1 MLSGLVV
8 SVDYETG
15 RKLSEDRDFATQQ
28 KFFRDVFEVGRRHKI
43 MNPDSMRDEYGKLV
57 YILQDANTEEIQ
69 ELLQFSCAPLAPI
82 SPPYPLQGRGHGSVA
97 SRTMAQAR
105 DEGAPHSGCAAP
117 GSVLYEFR
125 RFHFPE

>member
-82 SPPYPLQGRGHGSVA
+82 SPPYPLQVA
-97 SRTMAQAR
+97 GMGLLPTEPWHRRATR
-105 DEGAPHSGCAAP
+105 APHSGCAAP